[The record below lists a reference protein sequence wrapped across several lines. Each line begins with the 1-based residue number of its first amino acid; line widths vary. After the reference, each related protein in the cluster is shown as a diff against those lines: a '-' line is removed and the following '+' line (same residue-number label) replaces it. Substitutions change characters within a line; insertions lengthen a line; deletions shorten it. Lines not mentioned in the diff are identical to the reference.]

1 MIYSISHHF
10 HRGTQ
15 LWLLL
20 DWSFRL
26 KWCSQITNS
35 GSVVGATRLGNSVA
49 KKFQIQ
55 IIGRFN
61 LQLDGEILHS
71 RHDSC
76 SDWYNVVS
84 GSGIYHNNFF
94 DQGFVTAETCSLH
107 GADVGSEPGH
117 EQELGSLAHF
127 IAALNRDV
135 LFHIPTDMVEEKE
148 HTINNEWNVSFPV
161 AILTEIRR
169 NPNARS
175 SSENRVRKSSKSLPT
190 ALQQIWLAS
199 KWNTALSWQMTRN
212 SYVKYISVNK
222 SLAQSKSQVYLSYFH

>member
-61 LQLDGEILHS
+61 LQLDGEVLHS

-76 SDWYNVVS
+76 TDWYNVVS
-84 GSGIYHNNFF
+84 GSEIYHNNFF

-127 IAALNRDV
+127 IATLNRDV
-135 LFHIPTDMVEEKE
+135 SFHIPHKWTGHDREEKSR
-148 HTINNEWNVSFPV
+148 NEWNGSFFFRCYSYRNANKSERTFVVRKEGAEIVEIDAHRFATDLIGVEMKNGPAQKGTNRQRIGGSNDTV
-161 AILTEIRR
+161 DILT
-169 NPNARS
+169 
-175 SSENRVRKSSKSLPT
+175 
-190 ALQQIWLAS
+190 QI
-199 KWNTALSWQMTRN
+199 
-212 SYVKYISVNK
+212 
-222 SLAQSKSQVYLSYFH
+222 